1 MGETYFNFHQ
11 RWRPPL
17 LHPMQTTRHVRF
29 VIVIDA
35 FVIIIIIIITSFDA
49 TTPANVILMVV
60 IAIE

>member
-1 MGETYFNFHQ
+1 
-11 RWRPPL
+11 
-17 LHPMQTTRHVRF
+17 MQTTRHVRF

-35 FVIIIIIIITSFDA
+35 FVIIIIITSFDA